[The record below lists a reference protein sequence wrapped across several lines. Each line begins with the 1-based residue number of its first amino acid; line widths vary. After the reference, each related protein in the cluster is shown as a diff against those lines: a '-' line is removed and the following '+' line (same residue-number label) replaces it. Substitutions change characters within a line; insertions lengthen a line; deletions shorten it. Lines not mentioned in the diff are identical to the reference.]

1 MTDLELLE
9 CTQSVYDFLID
20 DTDISS
26 IVSAGGVR
34 YKSFSSFNEIPA
46 FKKMNETLVKYDFVK
61 DSGVADMILFTLT
74 LNDLYKIYEQNDL
87 RKLMKTSPKDF
98 FSTNQQVVLVTTL
111 AAHEFYKAILRDL
124 KLKLLV
130 I

>member
-1 MTDLELLE
+1 MKNMTDLELLE
-9 CTQSVYDFLID
+9 CAQSVYDFLID
-20 DTDISS
+20 DNDI
-26 IVSAGGVR
+26 R
-34 YKSFSSFNEIPA
+34 LNKSFSSFNEIPA

-61 DSGVADMILFTLT
+61 NSGVADMILFTLT
-74 LNDLYKIYEQNDL
+74 LNGLYKIYEQNDF

-98 FSTNQQVVLVTTL
+98 FSSTT
-111 AAHEFYKAILRDL
+111 HEFYKIILRDL

>member
-9 CTQSVYDFLID
+9 CAQSVYDFLID
-20 DTDISS
+20 DTDDTDI
-26 IVSAGGVR
+26 R
-34 YKSFSSFNEIPA
+34 LNKSFSSFNEIPV

-74 LNDLYKIYEQNDL
+74 LNSKWKIYEQNDF
-87 RKLMKTSPKDF
+87 RKLLRNNPKDF
-98 FSTNQQVVLVTTL
+98 FSSIKS
-111 AAHEFYKAILRDL
+111 HDFYRIILRDL
-124 KLKLLV
+124 KLKLCF